1 MVRYGAD
8 ERLVSLSQS
17 FPGLILARVTAQHRN
32 RYAIMTDSGPFAA
45 EVSGKLMHLAA
56 SGEGY
61 PAVGD
66 FVLVRAPEADGP
78 AVIAQTLP
86 RKSAFVRKAAGSAHG
101 TQVVAAN
108 IDVAFLCMSL
118 NENYNESRLERYLAV
133 AWESGAT
140 PVVLLTKADLCP
152 DPQGALARVGA
163 LAAGAEALALSV
175 REEGA
180 RSELLR
186 RVPAG
191 ATAVFLGSSGVGKSS
206 LINLLTGEADMATSA
221 IRADGKGRHTT
232 THRQLLAVPGGGVVI
247 DTPGMRTLGVEA
259 ADLEASFADIEA
271 LAESCRFRDCR
282 HRDEPDCAV
291 REALESGVLTARR
304 LESYRKLQRETAGDG
319 LSARKREE
327 RKIGFLF
334 GGKRAMKRMM
344 DEAERKNG
352 RP

>member
-17 FPGLILARVTAQHRN
+17 CPGLILARVTAQHRS
-32 RYAIMTDSGPFAA
+32 RYAVMTDSGPFAA

-56 SGEGY
+56 SGEEY

-66 FVLVRAPEADGP
+66 FVLIRAPDADGP

-86 RKSAFVRKAAGSAHG
+86 RKSAFVRKAAGNAHE

-133 AWESGAT
+133 AWESGAK

-152 DPQGALARVGA
+152 DPRAALARVAA

-180 RSELLR
+180 KSELLS
-186 RVPAG
+186 RVPA
-191 ATAVFLGSSGVGKSS
+191 ASPPRSWVLRAWASRPSS
-206 LINLLTGEADMATSA
+206 T
-221 IRADGKGRHTT
+221 
-232 THRQLLAVPGGGVVI
+232 
-247 DTPGMRTLGVEA
+247 
-259 ADLEASFADIEA
+259 
-271 LAESCRFRDCR
+271 
-282 HRDEPDCAV
+282 
-291 REALESGVLTARR
+291 
-304 LESYRKLQRETAGDG
+304 
-319 LSARKREE
+319 
-327 RKIGFLF
+327 
-334 GGKRAMKRMM
+334 
-344 DEAERKNG
+344 
-352 RP
+352 